1 MSVKDCENELR
12 MMHNEIATSWIHQ
25 IFDRRVERPILH
37 QISRTIAS
45 YEVGDAMMQLR
56 STFHCCCY
64 CDLTSTSTSEDSHS
78 EVLLLYAIVDQS
90 TGVQS

>member
-12 MMHNEIATSWIHQ
+12 MMHNDIATSWIHQ
-25 IFDRRVERPILH
+25 TFDRRDERPLLH
-37 QISRTIAS
+37 QLSTAIAS
-45 YEVGDAMMQLR
+45 YEVGEATMQLR
-56 STFHCCCY
+56 NNLDCCRS
-64 CDLTSTSTSEDSHS
+64 CDLTSTPTSEDSHS